1 MTAMT
6 LADYYERLS
15 AARTTS
21 QFQNETEKCATE
33 VGQVSDAFYYFYS
46 AEENALKRQGE
57 VLEMDQ
63 RSLPGKCALLREDV
77 QEDESFCLPVRH
89 FGQLVGVLMVVTEG
103 ESLPKELHELLRLV
117 GQIQEHV
124 VAREESRIYTD
135 RSRDLMVQA
144 VEALGSSPDHVKRVA
159 QLCTELAKLLD
170 LSVQLKYDLFQAAQY
185 HDVGMLALQGESR
198 DEAYRAH
205 PSAGAE
211 FLRSCRNLRHLATF
225 VETHHERY
233 DGSGFPGGL
242 SGESLPI
249 DCWVMPLAEHLDEF
263 WQRSL
268 RDGYADKLS
277 EFFES
282 EAAHHH
288 PEVVDALCGLAD
300 SGRLEEILS

>member
-6 LADYYERLS
+6 LPDYYERLS
-15 AARTTS
+15 AARSTS
-21 QFQNETEKCATE
+21 QFQTEAEKFATE
-33 VGQVSDAFYYFYS
+33 IGRVSDAFYYFYS
-46 AEENALKRQGE
+46 PEENALKRQGE
-57 VLEMDQ
+57 VLELDQ
-63 RSLPGKCALLREDV
+63 RSLPGQCALLREEV
-77 QEDESFCLPVRH
+77 REDESVCLPVRH
-89 FGQLVGVLMVVTEG
+89 FGQLVGVLMVVSEE
-103 ESLPKELHELLRLV
+103 ESLPEDLRELLKLV

-124 VAREESRIYTD
+124 VAREESRLYTE

-185 HDVGMLALQGESR
+185 HDVGMLALQGETR

-205 PSAGAE
+205 PAAGAE
-211 FLRSCRNLRHLATF
+211 FLRSCRNLRHLAGF
-225 VETHHERY
+225 VESHHERY
-233 DGSGFPGGL
+233 DGTGFPAGL
-242 SGESLPI
+242 SGEDLPI

-263 WQRSL
+263 WQKSFK
-268 RDGYADKLS
+268 DGYADKLK

-288 PEVVDALCGLAD
+288 PDVIDALCGLAD
-300 SGRLEEILS
+300 SGRLEEILN